1 MYEKQYIR
9 SVCVDFAIRI
19 VRLYKYLMEQK
30 NEYVMSKQVLR
41 SGTSMGANMYE
52 AEMAQSTAD
61 FIAKMHIALKEA
73 NETKYWL
80 ELLQKTDYITIE
92 QSESMNKDLR
102 RIIGIFVNVLKKTK
116 AKETL

>member
-1 MYEKQYIR
+1 MYEKQYVR
-9 SVCVDFAIRI
+9 SLCIDFAIRI
-19 VRLYKYLMEQK
+19 VRLNKYLLEQK
-30 NEYVMSKQVLR
+30 NEYVMSKQILR
-41 SGTSMGANMYE
+41 SGTSIGVNISE

-92 QSESMNKDLR
+92 QYDSMNKDLG

-116 AKETL
+116 AKGSI

>member
-1 MYEKQYIR
+1 MYEKQYVR

-19 VRLYKYLMEQK
+19 VRLYKYLVEQK

-41 SGTSMGANMYE
+41 SGTSIGANMYE

-80 ELLQKTDYITIE
+80 ELLQKTNYITIE
-92 QSESMNKDLR
+92 SESMNKDLR
-102 RIIGIFVNVLKKTK
+102 RIIGVFVNVLKKTK
-116 AKETL
+116 AKGSL